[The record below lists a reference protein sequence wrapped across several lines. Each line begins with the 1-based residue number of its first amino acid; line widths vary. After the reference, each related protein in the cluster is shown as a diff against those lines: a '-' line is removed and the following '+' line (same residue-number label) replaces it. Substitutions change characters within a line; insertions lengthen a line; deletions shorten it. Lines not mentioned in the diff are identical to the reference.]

1 MTLSGSWT
9 KLDMPSLPED
19 HRLQSLLTPLLNRR
33 LAASPRPDFQDS
45 PYWNESFFALSQCRL
60 FRDAS
65 DEQRQTILN
74 DCNQQILE
82 EAYSIEKAGMA
93 YTAKMSLLSESL
105 EERMVYSLFGA
116 DEATHFQGIKLF
128 LPSPVSEV
136 EQPFLSFL
144 SQLIDRGEKPALLF
158 TIQVI
163 LEGWGLTH
171 YRKLAD
177 NCQNP
182 ELQSMLKMIL
192 RDEASHHG
200 SGLILTD
207 NQDWT
212 RATESEVTET
222 LTSFLN
228 MVRCGPL
235 GIVSAFERALG
246 DLSKSQKRVLL
257 AELKSEE
264 QSAQRLELLKGLMKG
279 RDKLINQLTKRDC
292 FRPMRPEESV

>member
-1 MTLSGSWT
+1 MTLSGPWT
-9 KLDMPSLPED
+9 KLGMPSLPED

-33 LAASPRPDFQDS
+33 LASSPNGDS
-45 PYWNESFFALSQCRL
+45 QRQAYWNEQFFALPQCRL
-60 FRDAS
+60 FRDANK
-65 DEQRQTILN
+65 EQQRAILN

-93 YTAKMSLLSESL
+93 YTAKMSLLAESL
-105 EERMVYSLFGA
+105 EERMVYSLFAG
-116 DEATHFQGIKLF
+116 DEATHFQGIKMF
-128 LPSPVSEV
+128 LKKPVVEV

-144 SQLIDRGEKPALLF
+144 SQLIDRGEKPTLLF

-177 NCQNP
+177 NCQNDA
-182 ELQSMLKMIL
+182 LQSMLKMIL

-200 SGLILTD
+200 SGLILADDQAWTAA
-207 NQDWT
+207 T
-212 RATESEVTET
+212 RAEVTET
-222 LTSFLN
+222 LTHFLN

-235 GIVSAFERALG
+235 GVLGAFERVLG
-246 DLSKSQKRVLL
+246 DLSRPQKTELL
-257 AELKSEE
+257 GELKSEE
-264 QSAQRLELLKGLMKG
+264 QSAERLELLKGLMKG
-279 RDKLINQLTKRDC
+279 RSELIHQLTKRDC